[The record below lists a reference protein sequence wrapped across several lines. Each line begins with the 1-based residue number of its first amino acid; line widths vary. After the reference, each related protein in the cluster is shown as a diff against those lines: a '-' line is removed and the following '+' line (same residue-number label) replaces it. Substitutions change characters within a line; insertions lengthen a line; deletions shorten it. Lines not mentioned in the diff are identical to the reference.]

1 MDDWDSD
8 SDTSTGL
15 TLGDTT
21 AEDATTWNGK
31 HNVTLVCIVLLLALA
46 AYCNPLGGFESN
58 HIASDNV
65 LTSTSWRTSFG
76 SKKVFARAG
85 QTIALKCDTT
95 VERGNLEI
103 RVWRNPILPRPLG
116 ESPLTKL
123 SIHSSGVAEREV
135 PIRETGFYRI
145 DVSPWR
151 EAGRYDISYDLTW
164 RVR

>member
-1 MDDWDSD
+1 MHDWDD
-8 SDTSTGL
+8 
-15 TLGDTT
+15 
-21 AEDATTWNGK
+21 DAG
-31 HNVTLVCIVLLLALA
+31 IVLSTSDDKAAAGGSTLMSTPRGAVVGVVLLIAFLA
-46 AYCNPLGGFESN
+46 WCNPFVGSEAN

-65 LTSTSWRTSFG
+65 LSKTSWRTTFG

-85 QTIALKCDTT
+85 QTIELKCDAT
-95 VERGNLEI
+95 VEQGYLEI

-123 SIHSSGVAEREV
+123 SIDSSGGVERNV

-145 DVSPWR
+145 DISPWR
-151 EAGRYDISYDLTW
+151 DAGRYDISYDLTW